1 MTEETVVGR
10 GTSLSS
16 MLMSCGG
23 EGDELAILPI
33 VVFDFVSLFKAV
45 FSPLAYVLITL

>member
-33 VVFDFVSLFKAV
+33 AVFDFVSLLTF
-45 FSPLAYVLITL
+45 FSSFAYLLIIL